1 MATKGRTKTKGK
13 KQYCEGKRSGCMW
26 KGQSWDTHPEN
37 PRNQPGTFLKDKN
50 LTDAQKKSTMKS
62 HIASLKKGGYDKS
75 NPKFYKSWT
84 SHYQKTYGK

>member
-1 MATKGRTKTKGK
+1 MATKGRTKTKAT

-37 PRNQPGTFLKDKN
+37 PANQPGGTKMN
-50 LTDAQKKSTMKS
+50 QRTMQS
-62 HIASLKKGGYDKS
+62 HISSLKKGGYDKS